1 MQYLTPEIFEG
12 KDGWLF
18 LAGGTNQIL
27 EFFSRDREAVDSTLK
42 AWSGLLRSRKAR
54 AAQLGA
60 RYFHVIVPD
69 KLNTYRE
76 EAELVDMVLRFP
88 AEELERDAATFGIS
102 DLIIPLTDYFRRQ
115 KQRYPMF
122 WRTDTHYTIQ
132 GCYSAYQ
139 MICAHLKIPARS
151 DLIYRPSSKVETALD
166 LGGKLD
172 PVRTEQ
178 LAVGRFA
185 LDTDRTYANE
195 LVTIRERKLVSN
207 NVGLHT
213 GSMVSY
219 DNRSASAA
227 DLHLL
232 VFGDSFFEYR
242 THLLTGMF
250 AETVRKFTFVWSTSI
265 DWSIVAELKPDV
277 LLTECAERFMTALP
291 GDTMNVADHVKQKL
305 APLNLAG
312 PQQRA
317 EDQI

>member
-1 MQYLTPEIFEG
+1 MRYLTPDIFEG
-12 KDGWLF
+12 QDGWLF

-27 EFFSRDREAVDSTLK
+27 KFFSRDGAELDAVLTGWAD
-42 AWSGLLRSRKAR
+42 LLHARQAR

-60 RYFHVIVPD
+60 RYFQVIVPD

-76 EAELVDMVLRFP
+76 EAELGDALLRFP
-88 AEELERDAATFGIS
+88 AEQIERRAAELGLADV
-102 DLIIPLTDYFRRQ
+102 IIPLTDYFRRQ
-115 KQRYPMF
+115 KSRYRMF
-122 WRTDTHYTIQ
+122 WLTDTHYTIQ

-139 MICAHLKIPARS
+139 MICAHLKIAPKP
-151 DLIYRPSSKVETALD
+151 DLMYRPSTTIETALD

-178 LAVGRFA
+178 FGIGQFA
-185 LDTDRTYANE
+185 QDTERRYANE

-207 NVGLHT
+207 DIGLHT
-213 GSMVSY
+213 GSMVSFE
-219 DNRSASAA
+219 NKAASAA
-227 DLHLL
+227 DINLL

-265 DWSIVAELKPDV
+265 DWDIVADIKPDV

-291 GDTMNVADHVKQKL
+291 ADTINIAEHVKRKL
-305 APLNLAG
+305 AAIDM
-312 PQQRA
+312 A
-317 EDQI
+317 HVVEMA